1 MKEFYK
7 EENKMIRP
15 NKYYSELKDSY
26 LFYNIAQKT
35 KAYVEQHPG
44 TKLLRMGIGDVS
56 LPLCDA
62 VIRALHEAV
71 DDQASKSSFHGYMPE
86 CGASFLR
93 EKIAEHYEKRGVSL
107 SADEVFVSSGAS
119 DEIGDILDLFER
131 SSSALV
137 NVPAYPAYVDAN
149 VMAGRKIVH
158 LSSSEENNFLPEP
171 GEDIKADLLYICSP
185 NNPTGAV
192 FSREQLQAWVDFAN
206 ENGSVILFDAAY
218 EAFIEDETLPHSIF
232 ELDGAKTCAIE
243 ICSLSKTAGFTGTRL
258 GYTVIPKALKR
269 NGMNLNEMWVR
280 NRTTKTNGVSYIIQ
294 KGGAAVF
301 TEEGQRQIHENI
313 QIYKK
318 NAKILMKALDQI
330 GMWYCGGKNA
340 PYIWM
345 RCPRGMKS
353 WEFFDYL
360 LHKIQVVGTPGEG
373 FGAAGEGYFRF
384 STFGSPEDTKE
395 AAERIVTLFSK

>member
-1 MKEFYK
+1 
-7 EENKMIRP
+7 MIRP
-15 NKYYSELKDSY
+15 NMHYSELKDSY

-44 TKLLRMGIGDVS
+44 VKLLRMGIGDVS

-62 VIRALHEAV
+62 VIKALHEAV

-93 EKIAEHYEKRGVSL
+93 DTIAKYYENRGVSL
-107 SADEVFVSSGAS
+107 SSDEVFVSSGAS
-119 DEIGDILDLFER
+119 DELGDILDLFER
-131 SSSALV
+131 SGSALV
-137 NVPAYPAYVDAN
+137 IEPAYPAYVDAN

-158 LSSSEENNFLPEP
+158 LASGEENSFLPEP
-171 GEDIKADLLYICSP
+171 SEEIKADLLYICSP

-192 FSREQLQAWVDFAN
+192 FSRNQLQAWVDFAN

-269 NGMNLNEMWVR
+269 SGMNLNEMWVR

-301 TEEGQRQIHENI
+301 TEEGQKQIHENI
-313 QIYKK
+313 RIYKK
-318 NAKILMKALDQI
+318 NAKVLMKALDQLGI
-330 GMWYCGGKNA
+330 WYCGGKNA

-345 RCPRGMKS
+345 KCPNGMGS
-353 WEFFDYL
+353 WDFFDYL
-360 LHKIQVVGTPGEG
+360 LHEIQVVGTPGEG
-373 FGAAGEGYFRF
+373 FGACGEGYFRF

-395 AAERIVTLFSK
+395 AAERLVKLLSK